1 MLSPSNFQRKPH
13 LQLKS
18 LRSLRG
24 SLKRRNNS
32 TLRSLMIKTQRSYL
46 KDKASLN
53 QIMDKKMHKKRNQ
66 RKPQMSLQ
74 KSMRER
80 FQRQSS
86 SLKKKKLK
94 QKPTYMNLL
103 IISQAVLVMRETA
116 NPLLSLSQR
125 EKSKKRYRLSNL
137 ISLRAMKSQV
147 IPRSRHNY
155 TSASCLRVT

>member
-1 MLSPSNFQRKPH
+1 MLSPLNFQRKPH

-32 TLRSLMIKTQRSYL
+32 TLRILMIKTQRSYL
-46 KDKASLN
+46 KGKASLN
-53 QIMDKKMHKKRNQ
+53 QMVDKKMLKKRKQ

-86 SLKKKKLK
+86 FLKKKKLK
-94 QKPTYMNLL
+94 QKLTSMNQL

-125 EKSKKRYRLSNL
+125 EKNKRSCRLNNL
-137 ISLRAMKSQV
+137 ISLRAMRSQA
-147 IPRSRHNY
+147 IPRSKHNY

>member
-1 MLSPSNFQRKPH
+1 MLSPLNSQRKLH

-32 TLRSLMIKTQRSYL
+32 TLKSLMIKTQRSYL
-46 KDKASLN
+46 KDKASLS
-53 QIMDKKMHKKRNQ
+53 QMVDKKMHKKGNQ

-94 QKPTYMNLL
+94 QKLTYMNLL

-125 EKSKKRYRLSNL
+125 EKSKRRCRLNNL
-137 ISLRAMKSQV
+137 ISLRAMRSQV
-147 IPRSRHNY
+147 IPRSKLNY
-155 TSASCLRVT
+155 TSVNCLRVT